1 MQMVSKSGTISLRLQ
16 LTFIFIFL
24 STAFILL
31 FFYVFSASANLTILL
46 VGVTASILLPAVAA
60 IAAARMLVSPVV
72 RLKRETEAIVAGA
85 PLNRIE
91 MRMDNDVGELA
102 DNINALA
109 RRIRE
114 SERKISELTEVE
126 RSMKDLQ
133 AESSE
138 LQISYNNTVALS
150 EIGQRITAT
159 LSLEEIVST
168 LYESINSMMD
178 ASGFG
183 LGIYQKKDDVLAFQ
197 LYIEKDRRL
206 PYWAIPVTDRG
217 SLAAWCVNNRKEVF
231 LNDVEKDHSRYVYP
245 LSTREGTEM
254 PHAAIYCPM
263 FVGNHIIGVICVES
277 FRRGAYTS
285 YHLDMIKTLAA
296 YTAVALDNADA
307 YQELNRTLA
316 DLQET
321 QLQLVQ
327 SEKMA
332 SLGQLTAG
340 IAHEINNPINF
351 VSANVKP
358 LQRDVG
364 NLLEVLSR
372 YSEIRPDDTV
382 AAKLAEI
389 AELKEEIEIDYVID
403 EIQMLIK
410 GIEDG
415 ARRTAEIVK
424 GLRNFSRL
432 DETDLKRANV
442 NEGIE
447 STLVLLHST
456 YKDHVE
462 ITRNYGELPEIECF
476 PGQLNQV
483 FMNLLTN
490 AIQAITERGTIDITT
505 RSSGDRVRI
514 SIKDSGGGIPQE
526 LLGKIFDPFF
536 TTKEV
541 GKGTGLGLSISLGII
556 EKHHGTMEVESEP
569 GRGTEFI
576 ITLPVEQTGKF

>member
-1 MQMVSKSGTISLRLQ
+1 
-16 LTFIFIFL
+16 
-24 STAFILL
+24 
-31 FFYVFSASANLTILL
+31 
-46 VGVTASILLPAVAA
+46 
-60 IAAARMLVSPVV
+60 
-72 RLKRETEAIVAGA
+72 
-85 PLNRIE
+85 
-91 MRMDNDVGELA
+91 
-102 DNINALA
+102 
-109 RRIRE
+109 
-114 SERKISELTEVE
+114 
-126 RSMKDLQ
+126 
-133 AESSE
+133 
-138 LQISYNNTVALS
+138 
-150 EIGQRITAT
+150 
-159 LSLEEIVST
+159 
-168 LYESINSMMD
+168 
-178 ASGFG
+178 
-183 LGIYQKKDDVLAFQ
+183 
-197 LYIEKDRRL
+197 
-206 PYWAIPVTDRG
+206 
-217 SLAAWCVNNRKEVF
+217 
-231 LNDVEKDHSRYVYP
+231 
-245 LSTREGTEM
+245 
-254 PHAAIYCPM
+254 
-263 FVGNHIIGVICVES
+263 
-277 FRRGAYTS
+277 
-285 YHLDMIKTLAA
+285 MIKTLAA

-364 NLLEVLSR
+364 NLLEVLGR
-372 YSEIRPDDTV
+372 YSEIRPDDRV
-382 AAKLAEI
+382 AEQLAEI
-389 AELKEEIEIDYVID
+389 AALKEEIEIDYVID

-462 ITRNYGELPEIECF
+462 LKKDYGELPEIECF

-490 AIQAITERGTIDITT
+490 AIQAIPERGTISITT
-505 RSSGDRVRI
+505 RSLGDRIRI
-514 SIKDSGGGIPQE
+514 SIKDTGGGIPQE

-556 EKHHGTMEVESEP
+556 EKHHGTMVVESEP
-569 GRGTEFI
+569 GEGTEFI
-576 ITLPVEQTGKF
+576 ITLPVEQTGKI